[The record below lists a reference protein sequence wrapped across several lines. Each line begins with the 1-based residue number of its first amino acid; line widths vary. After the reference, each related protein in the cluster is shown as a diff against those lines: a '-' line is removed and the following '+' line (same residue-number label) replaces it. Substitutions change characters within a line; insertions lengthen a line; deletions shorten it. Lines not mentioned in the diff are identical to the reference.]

1 MNRKGISTKLT
12 NEYETFKKN
21 FSDNQLIT
29 SSILLENILN
39 ECQSLE
45 RNLIDF
51 MKYIEKQIQNLT
63 SDEDQARF
71 E

>member
-1 MNRKGISTKLT
+1 MNRKGISAKLT

-21 FSDNQLIT
+21 FSDNQMI
-29 SSILLENILN
+29 SSYSFLENILN

-51 MKYIEKQIQNLT
+51 MKYIEK
-63 SDEDQARF
+63 
-71 E
+71 